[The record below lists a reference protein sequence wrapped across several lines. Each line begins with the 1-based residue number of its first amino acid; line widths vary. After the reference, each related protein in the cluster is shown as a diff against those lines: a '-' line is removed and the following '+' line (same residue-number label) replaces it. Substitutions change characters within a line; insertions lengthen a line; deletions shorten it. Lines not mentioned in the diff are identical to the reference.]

1 MEWNQL
7 QKFLVVA
14 KEENFSKAAI
24 QLNMTQPSLSQTIK
38 RLEDELGYQLFERD
52 GKKIRLNESGK
63 LFLQTVEDMNHL
75 MENTRLRLEEL
86 NHIQHPKVT
95 ILFATASKQLPELL
109 IYLKNRNPQTQ
120 YQIHQWKKDTK
131 IEDEDIQLLSCSTTE
146 QLLETDEILLHEKIL
161 LALPVGHHLL
171 KKESIK
177 VKDLL
182 NEDFISLNECWELGR
197 IVKHELEK
205 KRFEQNET
213 MVVDNPNMLREL
225 LIAHLGIAFVP
236 SLSWDNFGGENIV
249 LREVDDI
256 HISRII
262 YLRTKTN
269 KYMTKEQKECI
280 QGIKEYFNTKYPF

>member
-75 MENTRLRLEEL
+75 MENTRLKLEEL

-120 YQIHQWKKDTK
+120 YQIHQWQKDTK
-131 IEDEDIQLLSCSTTE
+131 IEDEDIQLLSCSKTE
-146 QLLETDEILLHEKIL
+146 HLLETDEILLYEKIL
-161 LALPVGHHLL
+161 LALPVGHQLL

-197 IVKHELEK
+197 IVKQELEK
-205 KRFEQNET
+205 KRFVQNET

-262 YLRTKTN
+262 FLRTKTS
-269 KYMTKEQKECI
+269 KYLTKEQKECI